1 MENERGVLLAMTAI
15 VLVVVMALATALAA
29 VLWAG
34 HKSLEKR
41 RDWTQALYFAES
53 SLEYSLVADDKRPKS
68 FSADVS
74 GYGHF
79 EAVVGRKN
87 NKKYPIKAFGI
98 RNGVSDTIWVV
109 VEKKKGKKKNKK
121 AKYRLRSWRED

>member
-1 MENERGVLLAMTAI
+1 MGSEKGILLALTAI

-41 RDWTQALYFAES
+41 RDLTQAFYYAQS
-53 SLEYSLVADDKRPKS
+53 SLEYSLVIDDKRPRS
-68 FSADVS
+68 FSGSVS
-74 GYGHF
+74 GYGKF

-87 NKKYPIKAFGI
+87 HHKYPIKAFGT
-98 RNGVSDTIWVV
+98 RNGVGDTIWVV
-109 VEKKKGKKKNKK
+109 VEKKSKKGDKK